1 MDVKVRIRVAII
13 SIFVGILVLGLKVGA
28 YLLTDSVALLSD
40 ALETT
45 VNIAS
50 SIAALIAIW
59 FASKPADSNHPYGH
73 DKAEYFAAVLVGVMI
88 VLAAMSIFRAAWIGF
103 TQGDN
108 PEYSAAG
115 IGMNLL
121 AAAINGAW
129 ARYLM
134 SYGKKVRSPAL
145 IADGKHLMTD
155 VFSSIGVL
163 AGVVL
168 ALLTGWHILDPALAL
183 LVGLTVL
190 WSGWELVKESVGGLM
205 DEAVSADVLDKIR
218 LQISEQGEGALEAH
232 DLRTRTAGR
241 STFIDFHLVV
251 PGTMSVEAAHEICDR
266 IEAAISKDVPGAHIT
281 IHVEPEYKAKHS
293 GIVVV

>member
-1 MDVKVRIRVAII
+1 MDQNRGLRIAFA
-13 SIFVGILVLGLKVGA
+13 SIFVGCLVLALKTGA
-28 YLLTDSVALLSD
+28 YLLTGSVALYSD

-50 SIAALIAIW
+50 SIAALIAVW

-88 VLAAMSIFRAAWIGF
+88 VLAAISIFSAAWAGF
-103 TQGDN
+103 VSAQSPD
-108 PEYSAAG
+108 YSLSG
-115 IGMNLL
+115 IGLNL
-121 AAAINGAW
+121 AAAVINGAW

-134 SYGKKVRSPAL
+134 HYGKTSRSPAL

-155 VFSSIGVL
+155 VVSSAGVL
-163 AGVVL
+163 AGVLLVL
-168 ALLTGWHILDPALAL
+168 VTGWRVLDPALAV
-183 LVGLTVL
+183 LVGLAVL

-205 DEAVSADVLDKIR
+205 DEAASAEVLGTIR
-218 LQISEQGEGALEAH
+218 EQISLHGEGALEAH
-232 DLRTRTAGR
+232 DLRTRIAGR

-251 PGTMSVEAAHEICDR
+251 PGDMSVDTAHEICDR
-266 IEAAISKDVPGAHIT
+266 IEAAIKEGVSGARIT
-281 IHVEPEYKAKHS
+281 IHVEPEHKAKHS